1 MIVLLHCQI
10 KFGKDQMNKYVVL
23 FLSIMLLFTAS
34 CSKMETN
41 SDLVKDVEWGI
52 DMSQRN
58 KFKMSDFEGDWILD
72 KVVYETYVD
81 GVLTDAEDITTC
93 WVTMEYSFH
102 SDGTMYYGTN
112 GRWTYSHNFL
122 IWQCQGY
129 YAYEVVNVNDTK
141 LVYKGEDYPIGG
153 PFKTFYQDKSGE
165 HRFNVFEYVRK

>member
-1 MIVLLHCQI
+1 MEKVPCI
-10 KFGKDQMNKYVVL
+10 
-23 FLSIMLLFTAS
+23 FLSIMVLFTAS
-34 CSKMETN
+34 CSNIETN
-41 SDLVKDVEWGI
+41 SDLVKDVESWI

-58 KFKMSDFEGDWILD
+58 KFKKSDFEGDWILD

-93 WVTMEYSFH
+93 WATMEYSFH
-102 SDGTMYYGTN
+102 SDGTMCHGTN

-153 PFKTFYQDKSGE
+153 PIKTFYQDKSGE